1 MAWAIGLRQV
11 LAVQTKR
18 TFFTRSRLR
27 EITRIGA
34 IRTASVPF
42 TQVYRLTD
50 YTLTD
55 HTGTFGT

>member
-1 MAWAIGLRQV
+1 MVWAIGLRQV

-27 EITRIGA
+27 GITSTGA

-42 TQVYRLTD
+42 SVD

-55 HTGTFGT
+55 YTGTFGS

>member
-27 EITRIGA
+27 GITSTGTIP
-34 IRTASVPF
+34 TASVPF
-42 TQVYRLTD
+42 NVD
-50 YTLTD
+50 YALSD
-55 HTGTFGT
+55 YTGTFWS

>member
-27 EITRIGA
+27 EITSIGA

-42 TQVYRLTD
+42 SVVYTLTD
-50 YTLTD
+50 YT
-55 HTGTFGT
+55 GIFGS